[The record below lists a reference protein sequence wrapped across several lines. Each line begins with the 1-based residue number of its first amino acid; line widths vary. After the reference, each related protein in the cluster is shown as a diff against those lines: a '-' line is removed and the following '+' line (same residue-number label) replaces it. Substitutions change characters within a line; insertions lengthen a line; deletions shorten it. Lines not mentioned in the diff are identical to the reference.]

1 MASHRILPDTCA
13 WIDFFNARET
23 PLASAVEYLLQSG
36 EVYTCGVV
44 KYELIQGVKSGKE
57 ETMLVT
63 AMQSLYYIEMTESL
77 WLKAGRLAAILRRK
91 GITIPLSDTLIAIIA
106 KEENLTILT
115 TDRHFGQVPEIMTI
129 AGL

>member
-13 WIDFFNARET
+13 WIDFFNARKT

-36 EVYTCGVV
+36 EVYTCGIV
-44 KYELIQGVKSGKE
+44 KYELVQGVRSVKE
-57 ETMLVT
+57 EKMLVT
-63 AMQSLYYIEMTESL
+63 AMQSLFYIELTEHL
-77 WLKAGRLAAILRRK
+77 WLKAGQLAALLRRK
-91 GITIPLSDTLIAIIA
+91 GVTIPFSDTLIAVIA

-115 TDRHFGQVPEIMTI
+115 TDRHFGQVPEILTI

>member
-1 MASHRILPDTCA
+1 MPSHRILPDTCA

-44 KYELIQGVKSGKE
+44 KYELVQGVRSGKE
-57 ETMLVT
+57 EKMLAS
-63 AMQSLYYIEMTESL
+63 AMQSLFYIEMTESH
-77 WLKAGRLAAILRRK
+77 WLKAGKLTAFLRRK
-91 GITIPLSDTLIAIIA
+91 GITIPLSDILIAVIA

-115 TDRHFGQVPEIMTI
+115 TDWHFGQVPEIKTI